1 MDFDELLD
9 LILTLIL
16 VIGGGIA
23 FIMFLTAVPLDCWF

>member
-9 LILTLIL
+9 LILTFVL

-23 FIMFLTAVPLDCWF
+23 FIVFMAVGFFDF